1 MNRKLYDSSLEHS
14 SCGVGFITH
23 KESKQTHEILK
34 LADEAL
40 CKIPHRGG
48 MSSEGIGD
56 GAGVNIDISV
66 SYYQYLTKDSSLR
79 YGNFGVA
86 NFFYPINENY
96 KEAAEKIIKDS
107 FTKHNLSAILWR
119 DVDVD
124 PEVLNE
130 ASQKAQLPIVQ
141 VVFKK
146 PDVVK
151 DQKSFEFIKYCTRGD

>member
-1 MNRKLYDSSLEHS
+1 MSRKLYDANLDYS

-23 KESKQTHEILK
+23 KKSKQTHEILK

-66 SYYQYLTKDSSLR
+66 NFYKYLTQNNTLE

-86 NFFYPINENY
+86 NFFYPIDST
-96 KEAAEKIIKDS
+96 KKVEAEEIIKK
-107 FTKHNLSAILWR
+107 TL
-119 DVDVD
+119 
-124 PEVLNE
+124 
-130 ASQKAQLPIVQ
+130 
-141 VVFKK
+141 KK
-146 PDVVK
+146 
-151 DQKSFEFIKYCTRGD
+151 I